1 VILIQKIAA
10 TTVELPHE
18 LRNSQ
23 DSKTESFSNSYSASA
38 KIMTIE
44 PEAFRIFEHAGWEAI
59 PEQYHQAFGG
69 LTTQTIG
76 PLLDALQVKSGT
88 KFLDIAT
95 GPGYVAAAA
104 ARRGATVLGIDFSSR
119 MLEQARQLHPGTEFR
134 QGDAEQLPLGN
145 GLFDSAATNFG
156 ILHFAQPELTLR
168 EALRVIRAGG
178 YFAFTAWARP
188 EDTIGFDIVL
198 RAVEA
203 YGEPRIQLPEGP
215 PFFRFSDP
223 GECVRELIG
232 AGFENPTVVKVPQLW
247 RLPGGEAL
255 FEVMRD
261 STVRTAGLLQSQKP
275 MVLQKIRTAIC
286 ADVEQYR
293 SGEVIELPMPALIAA
308 GTKPK

>member
-1 VILIQKIAA
+1 
-10 TTVELPHE
+10 
-18 LRNSQ
+18 
-23 DSKTESFSNSYSASA
+23 
-38 KIMTIE
+38 MTID

-76 PLLDALQVKSGT
+76 PLLDAVRVKSGT
-88 KFLDIAT
+88 RFLDVAT

-104 ARRGATVLGIDFSSR
+104 AKRGATVLGIDFSSR
-119 MLEQARQLHPGTEFR
+119 MIEEARQLYPGIEFR
-134 QGDAEQLPLGN
+134 QGEAEQLLVGN

-156 ILHFAQPELTLR
+156 ILHFAQPELALR
-168 EALRVIRAGG
+168 EAWRVIRAGG

-223 GECVRELIG
+223 GECVRVLIG
-232 AGFENPTVVKVPQLW
+232 AGFENPTVVRVPQLW
-247 RLPGGEAL
+247 RLPSAEAL
-255 FEVMRD
+255 FDVMRN

-275 MVLQKIRTAIC
+275 VVLQKIRAATC
-286 ADVEQYR
+286 AEAEQYR
-293 SGEVIELPMPALIAA
+293 VGDFIELRMPALIAA
-308 GTKPK
+308 GTKAKE